1 MSKEDREYIRTLIR
15 ERLRG
20 IVEIPPDNILNEII
34 ADLWDEFLVIQNRDR
49 WMRNLE

>member
-1 MSKEDREYIRTLIR
+1 MDKEDREYLRLLIR

-34 ADLWDEFLVIQNRDR
+34 KDLWDEFLVIQDKDR
-49 WMRNLE
+49 WMKKV